1 MRHLI
6 FIALF
11 ILTGCTQTRIV
22 YVYPDPAT
30 EEELDEAIDAMIE
43 VCEVPRAG

>member
-1 MRHLI
+1 MI

-11 ILTGCTQTRIV
+11 ILAGCTQTPVV
-22 YVYPDPAT
+22 YVYPEPAT
-30 EEELDEAIDAMIE
+30 EEDLDEAIDAMIE